1 MVYYSDEVRED
12 IKVIRNGLLSWK
24 KVVLEREFVLSY
36 VKDLLAIC
44 ESLDSKSIHLKTTY
58 ASHKRYG
65 EKVYRYRRNPN
76 TIWYIIYD
84 VDKYGNVFVNK
95 IMSNYTT
102 E

>member
-1 MVYYSDEVRED
+1 MVLFSEEAIDDLHDILFGLITWRKHPLNPEHAMDYVDDISDVC
-12 IKVIRNGLLSWK
+12 LL
-24 KVVLEREFVLSY
+24 
-36 VKDLLAIC
+36 
-44 ESLDSKSIHLKTTY
+44 LDTVSIHIS
-58 ASHKRYG
+58 ASRVSHKRYG